1 GEGAKFG
8 LAIPDLLATVE
19 ALRQADLLSDLRLL
33 HFHIGSQINDIA
45 VLKDALQEA
54 GQIYVELN
62 RLGAA
67 MGYLDVGGG
76 LGIDYDGSRTATTA
90 STNYSLQNYAN
101 DVVATV
107 RECCEPHGVTV
118 PTLVSESGRA
128 IASHFSVLVFDV
140 LGCSQPPA
148 AVGEPEGEEPLIVR
162 NLRDTLAQIQR
173 AESCDP
179 THPASCEPLQEAW
192 NDAIKFQV
200 DALSAFRLGYL
211 GLKERGQAEALYWA
225 CGLAIN
231 DRLGEIPGGTPIPED
246 LRGLQAALAST
257 YYGNLSVFRSAPDT
271 WAIQQLF
278 PVLPIHRLSERPDRL
293 GRFADLTCDSDGKLA
308 RFIGQGTDKPL
319 LELHALRE
327 GEPYWVGLF
336 LGGAYQ
342 EVMGNLHNLF
352 GRTNAVHIRLTD
364 GGGYRLEHVVRGD
377 TNAEVLQA
385 MEHDP
390 AILQEHLRQAS
401 EEAIA
406 HGRLSIEDARRLM
419 QHLETSLGQTTYL
432 EG

>member
-1 GEGAKFG
+1 
-8 LAIPDLLATVE
+8 
-19 ALRQADLLSDLRLL
+19 
-33 HFHIGSQINDIA
+33 
-45 VLKDALQEA
+45 
-54 GQIYVELN
+54 
-62 RLGAA
+62 
-67 MGYLDVGGG
+67 MGFLDVGGG

-107 RECCEPHGVTV
+107 RECCEPHGVAV

-140 LGCSQPPA
+140 LGCSEPPA
-148 AVGEPEGEEPLIVR
+148 AISEPEGEEPLIVR
-162 NLRDTLAQIQR
+162 NLRDTLALIGA
-173 AESCDP
+173 AETCDP
-179 THPASCEPLQEAW
+179 AHPASCEPLQEAW
-192 NDAIKFQV
+192 NDAIKFKE

-211 GLKERGQAEALYWA
+211 GLKERAQAEALYWA
-225 CGLAIN
+225 CGLEIAQ
-231 DRLGEIPGGTPIPED
+231 RLAEIPSGTPIPED
-246 LRGLQAALAST
+246 LRGLQAALAGT
-257 YYGNLSVFRSAPDT
+257 YYANLSVFRSAPDT

-308 RFIGQGTDKPL
+308 RFIGPGADKPL
-319 LELHALRE
+319 LELHSLKAN
-327 GEPYWVGLF
+327 EPYWVGLF
-336 LGGAYQ
+336 LAGAYQ

-364 GGGYRLEHVVRGD
+364 GGGYRVEHVVRGD

-390 AILQEHLRQAS
+390 QTLKEHLRQAS

-406 HGRLSIEDARRLM
+406 AGRLSIQGARRLM

-432 EG
+432 EGEGTLEA